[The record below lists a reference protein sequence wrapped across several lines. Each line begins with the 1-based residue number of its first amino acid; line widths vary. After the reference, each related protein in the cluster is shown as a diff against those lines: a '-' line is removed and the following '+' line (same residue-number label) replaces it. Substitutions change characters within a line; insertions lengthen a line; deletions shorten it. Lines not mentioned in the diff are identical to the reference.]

1 MRILCKVG
9 ILFLAL
15 AGLALAET
23 YTGVLID
30 AACAAQEKNAPCSP
44 TASTTA
50 FALLVAGQAKPQ
62 TLKLDPAGNQ
72 KAAALLKAEGN
83 SADRAANPNHP
94 ATGSIIATVIG
105 TRNGDELKVNA
116 IQVD

>member
-1 MRILCKVG
+1 MRILCKLG

-15 AGLALAET
+15 SGLALAET

-30 AACAAQEKNAPCSP
+30 AACAAQQKNAPCTPS
-44 TASTTA
+44 ASTTA

-72 KAAALLKAEGN
+72 KAAALLKAESH
-83 SADRAANPNHP
+83 SADRAIDPSHP
-94 ATGSIIATVIG
+94 PTGSIIATVIG